1 MAFGDLAE
9 GVDKP
14 VKDAGYWIILP
25 AIQSRSPVVL
35 AGPVQVRAIA

>member
-9 GVDKP
+9 GVAKA
-14 VKDAGYWIILP
+14 VKDAGSWIILP

-35 AGPVQVRAIA
+35 AGPVQVHAIA